1 MSEEQL
7 YIVGTLKAIFFQ
19 NPSNFYKVLL
29 IKVSETNSDYL
40 EQEIVVTGSFGDVQE
55 DEDYRFFGHFV
66 DHPRYG
72 KQFLVESY
80 EQAHPTSANG
90 LINYLSSEKFPGI
103 GKITA
108 EKIIEVLGE
117 EAIDQIMENPAVLA
131 KVPNL
136 NAKKQKVIV
145 DTIRQ
150 NHGMEQIIVGLSRY
164 GFGSHLSFAIFQTY
178 RNEALEIIAENPY
191 QLVEDI
197 EGIGF
202 KRQIVLL
209 SS

>member
-80 EQAHPTSANG
+80 ERAHPTSANG

-117 EAIDQIMENPAVLA
+117 EAIDQIMERRLTSRAVQTENRIFYVFRKLCFCMLVSQA
-131 KVPNL
+131 LRIKL
-136 NAKKQKVIV
+136 FKITKQLKLFCKK
-145 DTIRQ
+145 
-150 NHGMEQIIVGLSRY
+150 
-164 GFGSHLSFAIFQTY
+164 
-178 RNEALEIIAENPY
+178 
-191 QLVEDI
+191 
-197 EGIGF
+197 
-202 KRQIVLL
+202 
-209 SS
+209 

>member
-40 EQEIVVTGSFGDVQE
+40 EQEIVVTGSFGDMQE

-103 GKITA
+103 GKKTA

-117 EAIDQIMENPAVLA
+117 DAIDQSSEFEREETKSHRGDNSAKSWHGADYCWVKSLWFRQPAFVCDF
-131 KVPNL
+131 PNL
-136 NAKKQKVIV
+136 SK
-145 DTIRQ
+145 
-150 NHGMEQIIVGLSRY
+150 
-164 GFGSHLSFAIFQTY
+164 
-178 RNEALEIIAENPY
+178 
-191 QLVEDI
+191 
-197 EGIGF
+197 
-202 KRQIVLL
+202 
-209 SS
+209 